1 MEDKQ
6 YDKELKGFLWH
17 ETGSTV
23 LRKGTIQ
30 INGKELY
37 AAIIKSSNNK
47 AEEKYE
53 LMISAGLLHV
63 NDVKKSEKSPD
74 IGGPITFD
82 GQKYKLGG
90 WRKTSEKGAEYT
102 SVSLQVKEEDGNDN
116 YQSVSKTS
124 EEDSPF

>member
-82 GQKYKLGG
+82 GQKFKLGG
-90 WRKTSEKGAEYT
+90 WRKTSEKGTEYT
-102 SVSLQVKEEDGNDN
+102 SVSLQVKEEEAKDHREPFNT
-116 YQSVSKTS
+116 K
-124 EEDSPF
+124 EEEAPF

>member
-1 MEDKQ
+1 MEDRQ

-53 LMISAGLLHV
+53 LTLVDL
-63 NDVKKSEKSPD
+63 
-74 IGGPITFD
+74 
-82 GQKYKLGG
+82 
-90 WRKTSEKGAEYT
+90 
-102 SVSLQVKEEDGNDN
+102 
-116 YQSVSKTS
+116 
-124 EEDSPF
+124 

>member
-6 YDKELKGFLWH
+6 YDNALKGFLWH

-63 NDVKKSEKSPD
+63 NDVKKSEKRPD
-74 IGGPITFD
+74 IGGPITVD
-82 GQKYKLGG
+82 GQKVKRGG
-90 WRKTSEKGAEYT
+90 WRKTSEKGTEYT
-102 SVSLQVKEEDGNDN
+102 SVSLQVKEEDGNAN
-116 YQSVSKTS
+116 YEGVKKT
-124 EEDSPF
+124 EEEAPF

>member
-1 MEDKQ
+1 MEDRQ

-53 LMISAGLLHV
+53 LMISAGLLYV

-82 GQKYKLGG
+82 GQKFKLGG
-90 WRKTSEKGAEYT
+90 WRKISDKGNEFT
-102 SVSLQVKEEDGNDN
+102 SVSLQVKEEDGNAN
-116 YQSVSKTS
+116 YEGVKKT
-124 EEDSPF
+124 EEEAPF